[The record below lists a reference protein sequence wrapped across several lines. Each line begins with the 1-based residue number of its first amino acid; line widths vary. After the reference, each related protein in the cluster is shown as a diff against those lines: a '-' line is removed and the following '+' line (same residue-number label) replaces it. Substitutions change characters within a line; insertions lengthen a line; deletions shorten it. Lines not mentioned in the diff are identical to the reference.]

1 MEASRTGPNRAEPG
15 RKPTGFLAGSAGE
28 YREQNVWFAKIKNL
42 RVRFS
47 RTIGGHVS
55 YECRSELSPSA
66 VQITTQ
72 DQSPISKGS
81 DILQSPSV
89 QIYISDRDRFLYA
102 RDFPLRP
109 IHE

>member
-1 MEASRTGPNRAEPG
+1 MVRQGKS
-15 RKPTGFLAGSAGE
+15 
-28 YREQNVWFAKIKNL
+28 L

-89 QIYISDRDRFLYA
+89 QIFISDRDRFLYA

-109 IHE
+109 MHE

>member
-1 MEASRTGPNRAEPG
+1 M
-15 RKPTGFLAGSAGE
+15 
-28 YREQNVWFAKIKNL
+28 
-42 RVRFS
+42 
-47 RTIGGHVS
+47 S

-89 QIYISDRDRFLYA
+89 QIFISDRDRFLSTRSAQSMSYRPSLFA
-102 RDFPLRP
+102 NFPALKVCAEAELSDSISLGERS
-109 IHE
+109 HRFQGAVDSDRSLD